1 MGKQL
6 QQCRTGSVNDIDFNI
21 IESQGRLPRGGM
33 FKLVWLSKGRREVG
47 EHPRQREEPLEPW
60 ENTACFRHC
69 KKSGVAGEDHTVGG
83 LGTQGSLDW
92 VWSDGCH

>member
-21 IESQGRLPRGGM
+21 IGSQGRLPRGGM

-60 ENTACFRHC
+60 ENTAC
-69 KKSGVAGEDHTVGG
+69 
-83 LGTQGSLDW
+83 LGTARSQ
-92 VWSDGCH
+92 VWLGKIIPWGAWGHKEA